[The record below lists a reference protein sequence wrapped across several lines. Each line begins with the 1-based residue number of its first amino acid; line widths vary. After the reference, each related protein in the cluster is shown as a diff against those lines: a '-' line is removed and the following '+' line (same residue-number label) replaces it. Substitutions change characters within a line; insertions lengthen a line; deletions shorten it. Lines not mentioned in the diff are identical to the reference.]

1 MRIFITAILILIL
14 GLLDLL
20 NTPRSIFQ
28 NFTTPVQYGLRK
40 SAINFKDTYKLF
52 GNINDI
58 RKENLELLREKQELQ
73 GEIINLKT
81 AEEENKLL
89 RNQLELKNQDF
100 FDKDLLLA
108 LVMGNPNDATGTSMV
123 LDKGKRQ
130 GVQVG
135 DNVVVG
141 NFLVGIVTQVTEE
154 RSVVS
159 LIVSPEIS
167 MTVVNVE
174 TYSKAE
180 GIAKGN
186 LGTSVEVTR
195 LLPGERV
202 EKGDTFVT
210 SGKDGKFLPELV
222 VGQVSDVA
230 FESAQPLKSADL
242 MPMVDFSKLDKVFV
256 ILNL

>member
-14 GLLDLL
+14 GLLDIL
-20 NTPRSIFQ
+20 NPLRSVFQ
-28 NFTTPVQYGLRK
+28 NFTTPVQYGLRRG
-40 SAINFKDTYKLF
+40 AINLKETYKLF
-52 GNINDI
+52 GNLNDI
-58 RKENLELLREKQELQ
+58 RIENLNLLKEKQELE
-73 GEIINLKT
+73 GIIVNLKT

-108 LVMGNPNDATGTSMV
+108 LVMGNPNDVTGTSMV

-141 NFLVGIVTQVTEE
+141 NFLVGIITKASEE
-154 RSVVS
+154 RSIMNLV
-159 LIVSPEIS
+159 ISPDVS
-167 MTVVNVE
+167 MTVINVE
-174 TYSKAE
+174 PISKAE
-180 GIAKGN
+180 GIARGN
-186 LGTSVEVTR
+186 LGTSIEVTR
-195 LLPGERV
+195 LLPGEIV
-202 EKGDTFVT
+202 EKGDVFVT

-222 VGQVSDVA
+222 VGQVSDVV
-230 FESAQPLKSADL
+230 FESAEPLKSANL
-242 MPMVDFSKLDKVFV
+242 MPMVDFSRLDKVFI